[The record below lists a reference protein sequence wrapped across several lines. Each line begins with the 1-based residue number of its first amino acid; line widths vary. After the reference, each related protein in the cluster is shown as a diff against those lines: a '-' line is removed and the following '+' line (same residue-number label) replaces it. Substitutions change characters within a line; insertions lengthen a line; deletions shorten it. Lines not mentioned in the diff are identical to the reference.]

1 MSNIRLDGNNI
12 NNVLELHE
20 KWLRNEPGGKLADLC
35 DADMSG
41 ASLSGAELCDAN
53 LRGADLSGANLRDAE
68 LWACAGN
75 RKQIRSLFI
84 SDVYSITYTSEHL
97 QIGCKRYSIKDW
109 WEFDDKKI
117 LEMDGKRALKFWRE
131 NKEFIKMAI
140 EKFPATQ
147 TPHNTNDN
155 N

>member
-20 KWLRNEPGGKLADLC
+20 KWLRNEPGGKLADL
-35 DADMSG
+35 SG
-41 ASLSGAELCDAN
+41 
-53 LRGADLSGANLRDAE
+53 AE

>member
-1 MSNIRLDGNNI
+1 VQATENKFARYLLVTFTQSHTRLSI
-12 NNVLELHE
+12 F
-20 KWLRNEPGGKLADLC
+20 K
-35 DADMSG
+35 S
-41 ASLSGAELCDAN
+41 DAN
-53 LRGADLSGANLRDAE
+53 VIQFE
-68 LWACAGN
+68 
-75 RKQIRSLFI
+75 
-84 SDVYSITYTSEHL
+84 
-97 QIGCKRYSIKDW
+97 DW